1 LKRDNLKKMVRLK
14 RSPDGYW
21 NETKCREVAKTCNS
35 IEEFREAFEGR
46 AYINS
51 RKRGQVKS
59 LTREMY
65 DEGYWPLPEKMAK
78 GYWTLEKCKEVCENY
93 DSQADL
99 LLEHPKVYRAVK
111 DHGWQQE
118 CFAQMK
124 GKKNPQGFWTLE
136 KCKEEAS
143 KYDSPADMM
152 RGNPKA
158 YTAMKYHG
166 WYEECCSEMKGR
178 RVPNNFWNEE
188 RIVDVMLT
196 TDSRTMFQSDYPGA
210 YKAANELG
218 IYERLTKVM
227 VKQELWKDK
236 NTKRKKKAKP
246 DQKWSDELAIERA
259 SGYESLYEFRTKDPT
274 AYHALLVRGLLE
286 TACSHM
292 ERRHMPEGYW
302 NKERVMEKVAASES
316 LKDFKKRFNAAY
328 QAALTNG
335 WLADVVA
342 VLGHE
347 REQWTIEKAKKV
359 IATCTDYHDFRT
371 HYRGCWNYLCERN
384 MLEKLTSHLERKGDL
399 YHRRIYVFEF
409 KDGHAYVGLAKDP
422 DDRYKKHTIY
432 DKTSAVYQ
440 YLQQTSCKFDFKLL
454 TGWLDKDEA
463 SKEEERW
470 RQKYIEDGWKMLNR
484 VKCGSLGGWHGELYS
499 LEECQQEGSKYR
511 TRKEFYRKNQA
522 IYTYSKKHY
531 GLDVVCPHMEKDA
544 KVKWPIERIE
554 QELKKYGT
562 MPEIKEEN
570 RSLFCAIRN
579 KKLEKKYF
587 MMINSILVI
596 REEFMS
602 EEVRH
607 RFIRDYGSVLNYK
620 KHSLLDCQKVA
631 MKYKTRGEF
640 KEKDKGM
647 YTYSR
652 KNYDMDIV
660 CKHMET
666 KNAAC
671 KWDEEK
677 VATEIGRYDTMA
689 QIRKEN
695 PSLYS
700 RIMSQHLQETFF
712 NRIQPIKGK
721 YYFVVKPEYRKK

>member
-1 LKRDNLKKMVRLK
+1 MARLK

-21 NETKCREVAKTCNS
+21 NEKKCREVAMECKR
-35 IEEFREAFEGR
+35 IEEFRDAFEGR
-46 AYINS
+46 AHSHAMKLGIMKDIA
-51 RKRGQVKS
+51 RD
-59 LTREMY
+59 MY
-65 DEGYWPLPEKMAK
+65 DEGYWQMPNRKPN
-78 GYWTLEKCKEVCENY
+78 GYWTLEKCKEICKEY
-93 DSQADL
+93 HSQTDL
-99 LLEHPKVYRAVK
+99 MRDHRDVYAAVK
-111 DHGWQQE
+111 EHGWQQE
-118 CFAQMK
+118 CFAPMK
-124 GKKNPQGFWTLE
+124 GRKNPQGYWTLE

-152 RGNPKA
+152 RGSYKA
-158 YTAMKYHG
+158 YVAMKFHG
-166 WYEECCSEMKGR
+166 WYEDCCSEMKGR

-188 RIVDVMLT
+188 RVVDVMLT
-196 TDSRTMFQSDYPGA
+196 THSRTEFQSDYPGA
-210 YKAANELG
+210 YGAAITLG
-218 IYERLTKVM
+218 IYNRLTKMM
-227 VKQELWKDK
+227 VEQGLWKDK
-236 NTKRKKKAKP
+236 NTKRKKRTKP
-246 DQKWSDELAIERA
+246 DQKWTDELAIQRA
-259 SGYESLYEFRTKDPT
+259 SVYESLYEFRTKDPT

-292 ERRHMPEGYW
+292 KRRHMPEGYW

-328 QAALTNG
+328 QAAQVNG
-335 WLADVVA
+335 WLADVVS

-347 REQWTIEKAKKV
+347 VEKWTVDKAKLA
-359 IATCTDYHDFRT
+359 ISTCKDYHDFCTR
-371 HYRGCWNYLCERN
+371 YRGCWNFLCDRN
-384 MLEKLTSHLERKGDL
+384 MLEELTSELERTGSWF
-399 YHRRIYVFEF
+399 YRRIYVFEF
-409 KDGHAYVGLAKDP
+409 KDGHAYVGLAKNP
-422 DDRYKKHTIY
+422 KDRYIEHTKQ

-440 YLQQTSCKFDFKLL
+440 FLQQTHCEFDFKLL
-454 TGWLDKDEA
+454 TGWLNKDEA
-463 SKEEERW
+463 AHEEERW
-470 RQKYIEDGWKMLNR
+470 RQNYMKDGWQMLNR
-484 VKCGSLGGWHGELYS
+484 CRGGGLGGCCRNTLGVHRTY
-499 LEECQQEGSKYR
+499 EECVEIAKDYK
-511 TRKEFYRKNQA
+511 TRKAFYKGNPEVYAYVR
-522 IYTYSKKHY
+522 IHY
-531 GLDVVCPHMEKDA
+531 GLDAVCPHMAKDA

-562 MPEIKEEN
+562 MPEIKKEN

-579 KKLEKKYF
+579 KKLEEKYF

-631 MKYKTRGEF
+631 RKYKTRGEF
-640 KEKDKGM
+640 KKKDNGM

-652 KNYDMDIV
+652 QNYDMDIV

-712 NRIQPIKGK
+712 YRIQPIKGK
-721 YYFVVKPEYRKK
+721 YYYVVKPEYRKK